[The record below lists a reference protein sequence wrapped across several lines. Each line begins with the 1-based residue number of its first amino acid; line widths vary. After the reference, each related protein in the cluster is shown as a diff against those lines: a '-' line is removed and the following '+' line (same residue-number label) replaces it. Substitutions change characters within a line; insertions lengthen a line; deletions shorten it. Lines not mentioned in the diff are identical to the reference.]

1 MKKEMNE
8 VASEL
13 EVLKGAYLI
22 ELRNVIGNR
31 KTKEL
36 IFQFTVDAVIL
47 GLDLVEIYNALFD
60 RQKGMMWDSLVSYKS
75 LNNEVLEYFVHLDKN
90 EIKHA
95 VIEQVKAQS
104 DESHKLSR

>member
-1 MKKEMNE
+1 MKEEMNE
-8 VASEL
+8 MTSEL
-13 EVLKGAYLI
+13 EVLKSAYLI

-60 RQKGMMWDSLVSYKS
+60 RQKGIMWDALVSYKS
-75 LNNEVLEYFVHLDKN
+75 LNNEVLDYFVHLDKN
-90 EIKHA
+90 EIKSA
-95 VIEQVKAQS
+95 VIKQVQHKQS
-104 DESHKLSR
+104 ENHNQSH